1 MALPNTGIT
10 TTLVGTTLG
19 VATRNVG
26 NLCRAESVNMWS
38 KMKPVRKAQVTPMVI
53 PTDFQSVNYGVGIPS
68 YATVQALYNN
78 MLSSSPEWIYERP
91 NGSAS
96 QPFRIGDF
104 RKYDHTAVKAVA
116 GTFITPR
123 VFKDGGGDKYI
134 RGNIFVAVGS
144 ETALSF
150 VDLLTPFPYLG
161 IAFFQDNVEVDL
173 WRRINSEPN
182 KTEVGLNAAPGGL
195 GGIPA
200 GNYKTI
206 LFLTNAG
213 RTQFA
218 GINGGIIHST
228 NIIAT
233 GGGGGEPGEGGVY
246 ISLTGSWST
255 PDQNN
260 RANLTV
266 TVNLK
271 NYFAY
276 DTIELVSPALYLRF
290 HYNDWNTLP
299 YENGEAVYTGFRDAF
314 GDYMLAP
321 TGVDGINLVHTFT
334 NLDYSRAGAYHI
346 WWQNGGTW
354 PKLEGTVAPIE
365 MD

>member
-1 MALPNTGIT
+1 MALPTTGIST
-10 TTLVGTTLG
+10 SLVGTTLG
-19 VATRNVG
+19 VSTRSVG
-26 NLCRAESVNMWS
+26 NLCRSESINMWS
-38 KMKPVRKAQVTPMVI
+38 KMKPVRKSKVTPMII
-53 PTDFQSVNYGVGIPS
+53 PDDFQSVNYGIGIPS

-78 MLSSSPEWIYERP
+78 MLSSSPQWIYERP
-91 NGSAS
+91 NGGAS

-123 VFKDGGGDKYI
+123 VFKDGGGDKTI
-134 RGNIFVAVGS
+134 RGNIFVATGS

-161 IAFFQDNVEVDL
+161 IAFFQDDVEVEPVL
-173 WRRINSEPN
+173 LRKINSEPN
-182 KTEVGLNAAPGGL
+182 KTEVSLSAASGLV
-195 GGIPA
+195 PA

-218 GINGGIIHST
+218 GINGGIIHTT

-246 ISLTGSWST
+246 VSLTGAWST
-255 PDQNN
+255 PDANN

-271 NYFAY
+271 NYFAL
-276 DTIELVSPALYLRF
+276 DTITLVSPAIYLRF
-290 HYNDWNTLP
+290 HYNEWNTLP
-299 YENGEAVYTGFRDAF
+299 YENGEAVYSGFRNS
-314 GDYMLAP
+314 GSNYLLAP
-321 TGVDGINLVHTFT
+321 TGVNGINIVHTFT
-334 NLDYSRAGAYHI
+334 NLDYALAGAYHI
-346 WWQNGGTW
+346 WWQNGGDW
-354 PKLEGTVAPIE
+354 AKLEGTVAPIE
-365 MD
+365 MI

>member
-1 MALPNTGIT
+1 MALPTTGIT
-10 TTLVGTTLG
+10 TTLVGNELG

-26 NLCRAESVNMWS
+26 NLCKAESVNMWS
-38 KMKPVRKAQVTPMVI
+38 KTKPVRKAQVTPMVI
-53 PTDFQSVNYGVGIPS
+53 PDDFQSVNYGIGIPS

-78 MLSSSPEWIYERP
+78 MLSSSPQWIYERP
-91 NGSAS
+91 NGGAS

-123 VFKDGGGDKYI
+123 VFKDGGGDKNV

-161 IAFFQDNVEVDL
+161 IAFFQDNVEEFL
-173 WRRINSEPN
+173 WRKINSTPN
-182 KTEVGLNAAPGGL
+182 QTEVNLNVAPSL
-195 GGIPA
+195 GEGIPA

-213 RTQFA
+213 RTAFA
-218 GINGGIIHST
+218 GINGGIIHTT
-228 NIIAT
+228 NILAT

-246 ISLTGSWST
+246 ISLTGAWST
-255 PDQNN
+255 PDANN

-271 NYFAY
+271 NYFAL
-276 DTIELVSPALYLRF
+276 DTITLVSPAIYLRF

-299 YENGEAVYTGFRDAF
+299 YENGEAVYTGFRNS
-314 GDYMLAP
+314 GSNYLLAP
-321 TGVDGINLVHTFT
+321 TGSSGINIVHTFT
-334 NLDYSRAGAYHI
+334 NLDYALAGAYHI
-346 WWQNGGTW
+346 WWQNGGDW
-354 PKLEGTVAPIE
+354 PKLEGTVAPIV
-365 MD
+365 M